1 MEVIWIVAIAI
12 LGVVGA
18 AISRQMTDEFKAWMP
33 WLISFIIDR
42 AVRMLPESQR
52 ERFAEEWRSHV
63 IEIPGDAGKLIVALG
78 FFVASSKRAGIPAAA
93 GKRIIDIIF
102 SGAAIVALAPL
113 LVVLA
118 LLIKL
123 DSPGPVLLAHA
134 RIGRNGKRFHV
145 INFRTTS
152 LEDELPEGFRV
163 TRIGVLLRSAS
174 LDEMPQLF
182 NVLVGDMSLVG
193 PRPASLDPNILSVL
207 HQSDIKP
214 GVVFDDESR
223 NLIAGSRQDQRYT
236 RELNYLQNRS
246 LLLDL
251 KIMARSVYRLFF

>member
-1 MEVIWIVAIAI
+1 M
-12 LGVVGA
+12 
-18 AISRQMTDEFKAWMP
+18 
-33 WLISFIIDR
+33 
-42 AVRMLPESQR
+42 
-52 ERFAEEWRSHV
+52 
-63 IEIPGDAGKLIVALG
+63 
-78 FFVASSKRAGIPAAA
+78 
-93 GKRIIDIIF
+93 
-102 SGAAIVALAPL
+102 
-113 LVVLA
+113 
-118 LLIKL
+118 
-123 DSPGPVLLAHA
+123 
-134 RIGRNGKRFHV
+134 
-145 INFRTTS
+145 
-152 LEDELPEGFRV
+152 

-214 GVVFDDESR
+214 GVVFDDELR